1 MRLRNVKDAKDIV
14 SNSKYVI
21 NNPQEYKGSFSK
33 LFNNSNPI
41 SLEIGMGKGDFI
53 INMAIK
59 NPDINFIGLEK
70 YQSIIV
76 RATQKLENL
85 NLNNLKLICMDAKEL
100 NEVFAKEIDTIYLNF
115 SDPWPKKRHAKRRL
129 TSDTFLPIYD
139 SIFKKDKRIV
149 QKTDNVGLFEYSIVS
164 LSNYGYVIKDISLD
178 LHNTSK
184 ENVMTEYEKKFS
196 SQGIKINYLEVTAI
210 FLRDRRLLLFMVV

>member
-14 SNSKYVI
+14 NNSKYVI

-178 LHNTSK
+178 LHNTLK

-196 SQGIKINYLEVTAI
+196 SQGIKINYLEAI
-210 FLRDRRLLLFMVV
+210 KK

>member
-53 INMAIK
+53 INMAIR

-196 SQGIKINYLEVTAI
+196 SQGIKINYLEAI
-210 FLRDRRLLLFMVV
+210 KK

>member
-139 SIFKKDKRIV
+139 NVFKGVKRIV

-164 LSNYGYVIKDISLD
+164 LSKYGYKIMDVSLD
-178 LHNTSK
+178 LHATDK
-184 ENVMTEYEKKFS
+184 DNVMTEYEKKFS
-196 SQGIKINYLEVTAI
+196 SQGVRINYLEAQKK
-210 FLRDRRLLLFMVV
+210 

>member
-59 NPDINFIGLEK
+59 YPDINFIGLEK

-76 RATQKLENL
+76 RAIQKLENL

-139 SIFKKDKRIV
+139 SLFKKDKRIV

-184 ENVMTEYEKKFS
+184 ENIMTEYEKKFS
-196 SQGIKINYLEVTAI
+196 SQGIKINYLEAI
-210 FLRDRRLLLFMVV
+210 KK

>member
-59 NPDINFIGLEK
+59 YPDINFIGLEK

-196 SQGIKINYLEVTAI
+196 SQGIKINYLEAI
-210 FLRDRRLLLFMVV
+210 KK

>member
-76 RATQKLENL
+76 RATQKLESL

-196 SQGIKINYLEVTAI
+196 SQGIKINYLEAI
-210 FLRDRRLLLFMVV
+210 KK

>member
-21 NNPQEYKGSFSK
+21 NDPQEYKGSFSK

-100 NEVFAKEIDTIYLNF
+100 NEVFAREIDTIYLNF

-196 SQGIKINYLEVTAI
+196 SQGIKINYLEAI
-210 FLRDRRLLLFMVV
+210 KK

>member
-100 NEVFAKEIDTIYLNF
+100 NEVFSKEIDTIYLNF

-196 SQGIKINYLEVTAI
+196 SQGIKINYLEAI
-210 FLRDRRLLLFMVV
+210 KK

>member
-59 NPDINFIGLEK
+59 YPDINFIGLEK

-139 SIFKKDKRIV
+139 SLFKKDKRIV

-184 ENVMTEYEKKFS
+184 ENIMTEYEKKFS
-196 SQGIKINYLEVTAI
+196 SQGIKINYLEAI
-210 FLRDRRLLLFMVV
+210 KK